1 MVPTPSV
8 TTRHRNLTSAEARH
22 SEHIV
27 VNSDLAGA
35 SDAALTV
42 GVARWLPEALAEVY
56 RRNAG
61 AVFGLAK
68 RLLVEGALAEE
79 VTQEVFVRFWEHPER
94 YDPARGSLRAFLLA
108 AAHGR
113 AVDLVRSETARRARE
128 QRAKAVSGTGYDLEQ
143 EVVELVAN
151 ERVREAL
158 DKLPDAQ
165 RTAIE
170 LAYFGG
176 HTYREV
182 ATMQNEPEGTIK
194 SRIRVGLRSMERE
207 LAHLAEGTNR

>member
-1 MVPTPSV
+1 MLRRSRDKSLRRTGA
-8 TTRHRNLTSAEARH
+8 SAQGPC
-22 SEHIV
+22 SEHSL
-27 VNSDLAGA
+27 VNSELASA
-35 SDAALTV
+35 SDASLAL
-42 GVARWLPEALAEVY
+42 GVARWRPEALAEVY

-68 RLLVEGALAEE
+68 RLLVEEAMAEE
-79 VTQEVFVRFWEHPER
+79 VTQEVFVGFWQRPER

-108 AAHGR
+108 VAHGR
-113 AVDLVRSETARRARE
+113 AVDLLRSETSRRARE
-128 QRAKAVSGTGYDLEQ
+128 QRARDVAGAGYDLEQ
-143 EVVELVAN
+143 EVVALVAN

-158 DKLPDAQ
+158 DKLPEAE

-182 ATMQNEPEGTIK
+182 AMIQNEPEGTVK
-194 SRIRVGLRSMERE
+194 SRIRSGLRRMERD
-207 LAHLAEGTNR
+207 LAQLSEGTNR